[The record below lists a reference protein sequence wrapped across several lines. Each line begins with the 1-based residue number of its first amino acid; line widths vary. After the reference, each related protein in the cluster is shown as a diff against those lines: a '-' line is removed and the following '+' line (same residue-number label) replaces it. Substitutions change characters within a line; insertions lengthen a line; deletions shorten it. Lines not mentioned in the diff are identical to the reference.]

1 MAGKSSPPKRKN
13 RTVQLGDVVGGMLD
27 PALRRR
33 GFANRELIVNS
44 PSIAPAPWNRA
55 TLPDK
60 LVWPRKDR
68 PDPEGAVLYVRC
80 LESHKVMLPHEAP
93 AIAMAINRY
102 FGYLLVRTVRLS
114 LNAPTRRRAGT
125 AKSEPGSAGQNCQ
138 RDQGYRRSR
147 IARGARKTGARGAG
161 QGQTVSGRRF
171 FTSM

>member
-33 GFANRELIVNS
+33 GFANRELIVNW

-114 LNAPTRRRAGT
+114 LNALSLPQPAAAPARQSLSLEARG
-125 AKSEPGSAGQNCQ
+125 
-138 RDQGYRRSR
+138 R
-147 IARGARKTGARGAG
+147 IASEIRDIEDPELRAALEKLGRGVLGKGKR
-161 QGQTVSGRRF
+161 
-171 FTSM
+171 

>member
-13 RTVQLGDVVGGMLD
+13 RTVQLSDVIDGMLD

-33 GFANRELIVNS
+33 GFANRELIVNWA
-44 PSIAPAPWNRA
+44 SIVAAPWDRA

-68 PDPEGAVLYVRC
+68 PDPEGAVLYLRC

-102 FGYLLVRTVRLS
+102 FGYLLIRSVRLS
-114 LNAPTRRRAGT
+114 LNPLSLPQAPAGPARRELSAQAKGRITEQTRDIEDPELRAALEKLG
-125 AKSEPGSAGQNCQ
+125 
-138 RDQGYRRSR
+138 
-147 IARGARKTGARGAG
+147 RGILGKGKH
-161 QGQTVSGRRF
+161 
-171 FTSM
+171 